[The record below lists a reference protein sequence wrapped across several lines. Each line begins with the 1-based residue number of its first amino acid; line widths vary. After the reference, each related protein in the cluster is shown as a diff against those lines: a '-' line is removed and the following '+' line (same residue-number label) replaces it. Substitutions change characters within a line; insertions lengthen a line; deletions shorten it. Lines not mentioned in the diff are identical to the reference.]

1 MGARNGEQ
9 FLEGLRD
16 GREIWLEGERVDDV
30 TAHPKLRRMA
40 HTLAGLYDLQHSPEY
55 HDTMTFPSPTSRE
68 PVSLSFLVPQTYEDL
83 IRPPES
89 AGDYRRGVFRNAG
102 ADARLREHPAY
113 GDAADVP
120 CVRAQ
125 RSGVPGAAAGL
136 P

>member
-1 MGARNGEQ
+1 MAVRNGEQ

-40 HTLAGLYDLQHSPEY
+40 HTLAGLYDLQHSPDF
-55 HDTMTFPSPTSRE
+55 HDRMTFVSPTSGE
-68 PVSLSFLVPQTYEDL
+68 PVSLSFLAPETYEDL
-83 IRPPES
+83 V
-89 AGDYRRGVFRNAG
+89 RRRKALEVTAG
-102 ADARLREHPAY
+102 ACFRDAGTDTGLRQHTAY
-113 GDAADVP
+113 CDAADVP

-125 RSGVPGAAAGL
+125 RSGVPGEAAGL